1 MSNGIENLGGL
12 NIPLAVCL
20 FVAWLIVFGAL
31 SKGVQS
37 LGKISYFTA
46 TFPYVMLT
54 ILVVKGALLEG
65 SGKGIEFY
73 IGKFE
78 IAKLADPELWKDAVK
93 LLPFNFRQL
102 KLTFSKKFITF
113 SDI

>member
-1 MSNGIENLGGL
+1 MLDISDGIHNLGSI
-12 NIPLAVCL
+12 NIPLAISL

-46 TFPYVMLT
+46 TFPYLMLT
-54 ILVVKGALLEG
+54 ILVVKGALLGNLKRLVCSTLQHYHILINILYFGSFLEG
-65 SGKGIEFY
+65 ADKGIEYY

-78 IAKLADPELWKDAVK
+78 IAKLG
-93 LLPFNFRQL
+93 
-102 KLTFSKKFITF
+102 
-113 SDI
+113 

>member
-54 ILVVKGALLEG
+54 QRRVLHSGRDG
-65 SGKGIEFY
+65 SGE
-73 IGKFE
+73 
-78 IAKLADPELWKDAVK
+78 ATLQQDL
-93 LLPFNFRQL
+93 
-102 KLTFSKKFITF
+102 
-113 SDI
+113 